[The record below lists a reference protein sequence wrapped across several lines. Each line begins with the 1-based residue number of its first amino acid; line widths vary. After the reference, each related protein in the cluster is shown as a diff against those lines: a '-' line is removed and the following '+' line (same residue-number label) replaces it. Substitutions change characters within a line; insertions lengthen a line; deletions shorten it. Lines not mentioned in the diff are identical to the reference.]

1 MNSLKTKFK
10 TYCQPSCTDLPQVA
24 PLCHLQ
30 KIRTL
35 FHSKAQAILRVR
47 KRDSPKRGMVR
58 VLHFWINKVLQVT
71 STNPKKFWFTTR
83 QSLMRITI
91 AISTTDTFKTSKSIV
106 QLGRRL
112 LITPLFS
119 NDFRT
124 FCILKVMTA
133 KLWSNGIKILAHWI
147 YWPWWTW
154 PVSFKTTYH
163 CLNILM
169 ISSKTQNIQTC
180 LILLERLSYSVKSIL
195 WFLGVTLQIILA
207 LGNNFAKLNSV
218 CSTRWVFL
226 DSSHPRSHI

>member
-1 MNSLKTKFK
+1 MNYLKTKFK
-10 TYCQPSCTDLPQVA
+10 IFCQLNCTDLPPVV

-30 KIRTL
+30 RTLTL
-35 FHSKAQAILRVR
+35 FHSKAQTITPLR

-71 STNPKKFWFTTR
+71 STSLKKSWFTTR
-83 QSLMRITI
+83 QSLMRTTT
-91 AISTTDTFKTSKSIV
+91 ATSTTDTFKPSKSIV

-119 NDFRT
+119 NDFLT
-124 FCILKVMTA
+124 FYILKVMTA
-133 KLWSNGIKILAHWI
+133 KLWSNGTKILARWI

-169 ISSKTQNIQTC
+169 INSKMQNIQTC
-180 LILLERLSYSVKSIL
+180 LILLERLSY
-195 WFLGVTLQIILA
+195 
-207 LGNNFAKLNSV
+207 
-218 CSTRWVFL
+218 
-226 DSSHPRSHI
+226 